1 MHIENT
7 EVYLSN
13 KDYYEILI
21 LLHFLSYL
29 YFTDLFEIEYSPF
42 MEMPF
47 YILQNVY
54 AVLANHKDALDYIT
68 NERKSTETKKV
79 FLIEPR

>member
-1 MHIENT
+1 
-7 EVYLSN
+7 
-13 KDYYEILI
+13 
-21 LLHFLSYL
+21 
-29 YFTDLFEIEYSPF
+29 